1 MFGGYTSIKNKKC
14 KRFSVAQ
21 LVKDLALSLLGLV
34 LLLWHRFNLWPR
46 NFCMPRAQPK
56 RKIQSARREN
66 CCRVKNGGAFSSC
79 WRLCLGLGMPP
90 SSTGASLMGKGTD
103 RWSCV
108 PDTPRRG
115 LAKTNMLAG
124 RAGLVCQTGNRA
136 RSVLF
141 LLHWLCP
148 SAAGFGPRH

>member
-1 MFGGYTSIKNKKC
+1 MGIKRRKTKESWDIPTMEYYSAAKREELRTMKWIKN
-14 KRFSVAQ
+14 
-21 LVKDLALSLLGLV
+21 LLDITLSGRSETSKSP
-34 LLLWHRFNLWPR
+34 H
-46 NFCMPRAQPK
+46 
-56 RKIQSARREN
+56 
-66 CCRVKNGGAFSSC
+66 RVKNGGAFSSC

-108 PDTPRRG
+108 PDTPRLG